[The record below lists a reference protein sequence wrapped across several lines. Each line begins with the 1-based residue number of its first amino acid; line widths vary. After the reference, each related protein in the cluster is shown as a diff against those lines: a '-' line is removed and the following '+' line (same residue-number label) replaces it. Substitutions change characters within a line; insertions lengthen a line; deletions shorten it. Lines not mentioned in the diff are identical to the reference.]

1 MVLAFLRD
9 DDFKYQ
15 TSLELSKVISSHRRC
30 LMRQVNK
37 FCEKLLRHIEEAQ
50 TAQCYRLRSAELYI
64 YSSCALDSR

>member
-1 MVLAFLRD
+1 
-9 DDFKYQ
+9 
-15 TSLELSKVISSHRRC
+15 
-30 LMRQVNK
+30 MRQVNK